1 MKSIIFIP
9 IKDYF
14 KSRKKVFIKFLV
26 PMLIAVTALL
36 LAIFF
41 NIGNSEKVA
50 LTFSEFIATQINI
63 VAILISFSV
72 AIITILVS
80 ADNKNIQCLKEAES
94 NKNQYKPVNGK
105 QLSLFQI
112 LLSNIAYNVIIE
124 IIYLV
129 VLIAISLIE
138 NLLPIVSLKYLTA
151 ICIFIIL
158 HILLVL
164 LESVA
169 QMYLTFWADKK

>member
-1 MKSIIFIP
+1 MKSIIFVP

-14 KSRKKVFIKFLV
+14 ISRKRVFIKFLI
-26 PMLIAVTALL
+26 PLLIALVALL
-36 LAIFF
+36 IAIFF
-41 NIGNSEKVA
+41 DIGNSEKVI
-50 LTFSEFIATQINI
+50 LTFSGFIDTQINI

-80 ADNKNIQCLKEAES
+80 ADNKNIQCLKETES
-94 NKNQYKPVNGK
+94 NKKQYKPVNGQ

-129 VLIAISLIE
+129 GLITISLVT
-138 NLLPIVSLKYLTA
+138 PIFPVVSLKYVTA
-151 ICIFIIL
+151 FCIFIIL
-158 HILLVL
+158 YILLIL

-169 QMYLTFWADKK
+169 QMYLTFWANRE

>member
-1 MKSIIFIP
+1 MKSIIFVP

-14 KSRKKVFIKFLV
+14 ISRKRILIKFLV
-26 PMLIAVTALL
+26 PMLIALAALL
-36 LAIFF
+36 FAIFF
-41 NIGNSEKVA
+41 NIGSSEKVI
-50 LTFSEFIATQINI
+50 LTFSGFIDTQINI

-72 AIITILVS
+72 ASITILVS
-80 ADNKNIQCLKEAES
+80 ADNKNIQCLKETES
-94 NKNQYKPVNGK
+94 NKKQYKPVNGR

-129 VLIAISLIE
+129 VLIAISLMQ
-138 NLLPIVSLKYLTA
+138 NLFPIAFLKYITA

>member
-1 MKSIIFIP
+1 
-9 IKDYF
+9 
-14 KSRKKVFIKFLV
+14 
-26 PMLIAVTALL
+26 MLITLAALL
-36 LAIFF
+36 LVVFF
-41 NIGNSEKVA
+41 NIGDSEKV
-50 LTFSEFIATQINI
+50 LSTFAGFIDTQISI

-80 ADNKNIQCLKEAES
+80 ADNKNVQYLKETES
-94 NKNQYKPVNGK
+94 NRKQYKPVNGK

-112 LLSNIAYNVIIE
+112 LLSNIAYNVIVE
-124 IIYLV
+124 IVYLAG
-129 VLIAISLIE
+129 LIAISLMQD
-138 NLLPIVSLKYLTA
+138 LLPVLSLKYITA

-169 QMYLTFWADKK
+169 QMYLTFWANKK

>member
-1 MKSIIFIP
+1 MKNIIFVP

-14 KSRKKVFIKFLV
+14 ISRRKVFIKFLI
-26 PMLIAVTALL
+26 PMLIALVALL

-41 NIGNSEKVA
+41 NIGSSEKVL
-50 LTFSEFIATQINI
+50 LTFSGFIDTQINI

-80 ADNKNIQCLKEAES
+80 ADNKNIQRLKDTES
-94 NKNQYKPVNGK
+94 NKKQYKPFDGK
-105 QLSLFQI
+105 QLYLFQI
-112 LLSNIAYNVIIE
+112 LLSNIAYNVIVE

-129 VLIAISLIE
+129 GLIAFSLMQ
-138 NLLPIVSLKYLTA
+138 NLLPIVMLKYITA

-158 HILLVL
+158 HILFVL

-169 QMYLTFWADKK
+169 QMYLTFWANKK

>member
-1 MKSIIFIP
+1 MKSIIFVP

-14 KSRKKVFIKFLV
+14 ISRKRVFVKFLI
-26 PMLIAVTALL
+26 PMIAALIALL

-41 NIGNSEKVA
+41 NIGNSEKVISA
-50 LTFSEFIATQINI
+50 FSGFIDTQINI

-72 AIITILVS
+72 AIITIIVS
-80 ADNKNIQCLKEAES
+80 ADNKNIQCLKETES
-94 NKNQYKPVNGK
+94 NKKLYKPVNGK

-112 LLSNIAYNVIIE
+112 LLSNVAYNVIIE

-129 VLIAISLIE
+129 SLIAISLIQTIF
-138 NLLPIVSLKYLTA
+138 PITSLKYITA

-169 QMYLTFWADKK
+169 QMYLTFWAKKL

>member
-1 MKSIIFIP
+1 MKNIIFVP

-14 KSRKKVFIKFLV
+14 ISRKKVFIKFLI
-26 PMLIAVTALL
+26 PIMIALTALL

-41 NIGNSEKVA
+41 NIGDPEKV
-50 LTFSEFIATQINI
+50 LSTFSGFIDTQINI

-80 ADNKNIQCLKEAES
+80 ADNKNVQYLKETES
-94 NKNQYKPVNGK
+94 NKKQYKPVNGK

-112 LLSNIAYNVIIE
+112 LLSNIAYNVIVE
-124 IIYLV
+124 IVYLAG
-129 VLIAISLIE
+129 LIAIALMQ
-138 NLLPIVSLKYLTA
+138 NLLPVLSLKYITA

-158 HILLVL
+158 HIFLVL

-169 QMYLTFWADKK
+169 QMYLTFWANKK

>member
-1 MKSIIFIP
+1 MKSIIFVP

-14 KSRKKVFIKFLV
+14 ISRKRILIKFLV
-26 PMLIAVTALL
+26 PMLIALAALL
-36 LAIFF
+36 FAIFF
-41 NIGNSEKVA
+41 NIGSSEKVI
-50 LTFSEFIATQINI
+50 LTFSGFIDTQINI

-80 ADNKNIQCLKEAES
+80 ADNKNIQCLKETES
-94 NKNQYKPVNGK
+94 NKKQYKPVNGR

-129 VLIAISLIE
+129 VLIAISLMQ
-138 NLLPIVSLKYLTA
+138 NLFPIAFLK
-151 ICIFIIL
+151 
-158 HILLVL
+158 
-164 LESVA
+164 
-169 QMYLTFWADKK
+169 